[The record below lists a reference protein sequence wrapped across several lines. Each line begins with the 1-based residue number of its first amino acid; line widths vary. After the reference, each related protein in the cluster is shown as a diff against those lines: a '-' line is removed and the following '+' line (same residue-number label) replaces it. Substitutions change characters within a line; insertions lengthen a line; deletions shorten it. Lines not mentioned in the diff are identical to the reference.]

1 MEIFET
7 LLYLNSQN
15 PGSLHSFQ
23 NIFSRIILFDIHD
36 KSVGWSKTFVES
48 KLRFREVKYLA

>member
-48 KLRFREVKYLA
+48 KLRFREVK